1 VRSAARRVSNQEGTQ
16 AERAAPLRDGGF
28 AASSG

>member
-1 VRSAARRVSNQEGTQ
+1 MFYLPYQM
-16 AERAAPLRDGGF
+16 LGGF